1 MPVAIKGSG
10 GGSVT
15 LDAGAAATDTTLTL
29 PNTTGTIL
37 QSGTAVTVAQGGTGL
52 TSPGTAGNL
61 LTSNG
66 TAWTSAAPAGGG
78 LPTPSAVG
86 QIPFSTNGSTYAAT
100 QKITQSTT
108 QASTSG
114 ISIDFTSIPSWVKRI
129 TVMLNN
135 VSTNGTS
142 ALVCQIGTSGGI
154 ANSGY
159 TSAGSNIATTVVST
173 AYANGFGLNSGSVA
187 SESLSG
193 VITIAYMGSDLWS
206 CGSSIVSSFPG
217 TRVGGGSVTL
227 SGTLDR
233 VRIATNNGTDTFDA
247 GSINIMYE

>member
-1 MPVAIKGSG
+1 MPITLNGTTGITTPADTVTGNATVG
-10 GGSVT
+10 GT
-15 LDAGAAATDTTLTL
+15 LDVTGASTLAGGATIGGVAAV
-29 PNTTGTIL
+29 
-37 QSGTAVTVAQGGTGL
+37 AVA
-52 TSPGTAGNL
+52 PGTNGNV

-66 TAWTSAAPAGGG
+66 TIWTSAAPTSGGA
-78 LPTPSAVG
+78 PSAIG

-100 QKITQSTT
+100 QKIVQGTT
-108 QASTSG
+108 VASTSG
-114 ISIDFTSIPSWVKRI
+114 VNIDFTSIPSWVKRI

-159 TSAGSNIATTVVST
+159 NSGASNIATTVTST

-193 VITIAYMGSDLWS
+193 VITIAYMGSNLWA

-247 GSINIMYE
+247 GSINILYE

>member
-1 MPVAIKGSG
+1 MPVTIKGSG

-15 LDAGAAATDTTLTL
+15 LDAGAAAADTTLTL

-37 QSGTAVTVAQGGTGL
+37 QSGTAVTVAQGGTGV
-52 TSPGTAGNL
+52 TSTGAAGNVL
-61 LTSNG
+61 FT
-66 TAWTSAAPAGGG
+66 TD
-78 LPTPSAVG
+78 
-86 QIPFSTNGSTYAAT
+86 GSTWSAT
-100 QKITQSTT
+100 QKIVAGTA

-154 ANSGY
+154 VNSGY
-159 TSAGSNIATTVVST
+159 NSGASNIAAAVAST
-173 AYANGFGLNSGSVA
+173 AYANGFGLNSGSVS

-193 VITIAYMGSDLWS
+193 VITIAYMGSNLWS
-206 CGSSIVSSFPG
+206 CGSFIGSSFPG

-247 GSINIMYE
+247 GSINILYE